1 MSTTGYWLPFARSHR
16 CGDVD
21 TKRVGETVR
30 LMGWVARVRDLGG
43 VRFIDLRDR
52 YGRVQLVADAADRE
66 LDAVTSPLRMEDVI
80 AVEGVVR
87 ARPAEMVRD
96 DSPSGGVEVAV
107 SRVVVLNRSEVIPFG
122 IADEVKASEEL
133 RLKYRYLDLRR
144 RPLKENIETR
154 HRVLLAIRNFLSA
167 RDFLEIETPML
178 VRATPEGARD
188 YLVPSRLH
196 PGSFY
201 ALPQSPQL
209 YKQILMVAGFDR
221 YFQIARCFRDEDLRA
236 DRQPE
241 HTQID
246 MEMSFVEEKDVFAL
260 VEDLMTEVFR
270 AGADVELATPFR
282 VMSYREAIATYGI
295 DKPDL
300 RLGMEIRGLGEY
312 FAGTGFRVIRQA
324 LDSGGEVR
332 GFVVRDGARLVKRDV
347 DELEAVAKAAGA
359 GGLLSLRRNGARLA
373 GVAAKFLGEAVEER
387 VIAGC
392 GMQDGDLLLALV
404 GGTPEINVILGK
416 LRIDAGRRLGLDQG
430 SAFEFLWVNEFPLF
444 ERDEVGGGY
453 VPCHHLFSMPF
464 EEDIQHLESDPLRVR
479 AHLYDLV
486 CNGMELASG
495 SIRIH
500 NRALQERVMA
510 VTGITKEDAARRFG
524 FLLGALEYGAP
535 PHGGIAP
542 GVDRL
547 IMTMVGAPSIRDVI
561 AFPKTQK
568 ATSLMDDAPSP
579 VDPEQLRDLHIE
591 IRPDPEKGRKPRAEN
606 DS

>member
-1 MSTTGYWLPFARSHR
+1 MSGSGYWLPFSRSHHL
-16 CGDVD
+16 GEVD
-21 TKRVGETVR
+21 ASSVGARVR

-43 VRFIDLRDR
+43 VRFVELRDR
-52 YGRVQLVADAADRE
+52 YGRVQIVVDTTATTGDD
-66 LDAVTSPLRMEDVI
+66 TSSLRMEDVI
-80 AVEGVVR
+80 AVEGEVR
-87 ARPAEMVRD
+87 ARPKEMARD
-96 DSPSGGVEVAV
+96 DTPAGQVEVAA
-107 SRVVVLNRSEVIPFG
+107 SRVVMLNKADVIPFN

-144 RPLKENIETR
+144 RPLKENIEIR
-154 HRVLLAIRNFLSA
+154 HRAVLAIRNFLSS
-167 RDFLEIETPML
+167 RGFLEIETPML

-221 YFQIARCFRDEDLRA
+221 YFQIARCLRDEDLRA

-246 MEMSFVEEKDVFAL
+246 IEMSFVEEKDVFVL
-260 VEDLMTEVFR
+260 VEAMMADVFR
-270 AGADVELATPFR
+270 AARGVSLPTPFR
-282 VMSYREAIATYGI
+282 VMSYAQAMERYGT

-300 RLGMEIRGLGEY
+300 RYGLELRTLSEY
-312 FAGTGFRVIRQA
+312 FTGTEFRVVRQA
-324 LDSGGEVR
+324 VESGGVVR
-332 GFVVRDGARLVKRDV
+332 GFVVDDGERVPKRDV

-359 GGLLSLRRNGARLA
+359 GGLLSLRRVEGRLT
-373 GVAAKFLGEAVEER
+373 GVAAKFLGEAVERR
-387 VIAGC
+387 VIEAL
-392 GMQDGDLLLALV
+392 GMREGSLLLALV
-404 GGTPEINVILGK
+404 GKSSEVSAILGR
-416 LRIDAGRRLGLDQG
+416 LRADVGHRLGLDRVAG
-430 SAFEFLWVNEFPLF
+430 YEMLWVNEFPLF
-444 ERDEVGGGY
+444 ERDPETGGY
-453 VPCHHLFSMPF
+453 APCHHLFSMPF
-464 EEDIQHLESDPLRVR
+464 EEDIQYLESEPLRVR
-479 AHLYDLV
+479 GHLYDLV
-486 CNGMELASG
+486 CNGTELASG

-510 VTGITKEDAARRFG
+510 VTGITKDDAARRFG
-524 FLLGALEYGAP
+524 FLLDAFEYGAP

-547 IMTMVGAPSIRDVI
+547 IMTLIGAPSIRDVI

-579 VDPEQLRDLHIE
+579 VDPRLLRDLHIE
-591 IRPDPEKGRKPRAEN
+591 IKEPGKRG
-606 DS
+606 

>member
-1 MSTTGYWLPFARSHR
+1 MSGYWLPFARSHR
-16 CGDVD
+16 
-21 TKRVGETVR
+21 TGELGARQTGENVQ
-30 LMGWVARVRDLGG
+30 LMGWVARLRDLGG

-52 YGRVQLVADAADRE
+52 YGHVQLVVDAAASGQLGE
-66 LDAVTSPLRMEDVI
+66 LSAGLRMEDVI
-80 AVEGVVR
+80 AVEGTVR
-87 ARPAEMVRD
+87 ARPREMVRD
-96 DSPSGGVEVAV
+96 DTPAGAIEVAV
-107 SRVVVLNRSEVIPFG
+107 SRLVVLNRSEVIPFS

-154 HRVLLAIRNFLSA
+154 HRVLLAVRNFLSA
-167 RDFLEIETPML
+167 RNFIEIETPML

-221 YFQIARCFRDEDLRA
+221 YFQIARCLRDEDLRA

-246 MEMSFVEEKDVFAL
+246 IEMSFVEERDVFAL
-260 VEDLMTEVFR
+260 VEALMVEVFR
-270 AGADVELATPFR
+270 AGAGVEIKTPFR
-282 VMSYREAIATYGI
+282 VMPYREAIAKYGI

-300 RLGMEIRGLGEY
+300 RLGMEIRALGEL
-312 FAGTGFRVIRQA
+312 FAGTEFRVIRQA
-324 LDSGGEVR
+324 LDGGGEVC
-332 GFVVRDGARLVKRDV
+332 GFVVKEGVRLVKRDV
-347 DELEAVAKAAGA
+347 DALEAAAKAAGA
-359 GGLLSLRRNGARLA
+359 GGLLSLRRDGARLS
-373 GVAAKFLGEAVEER
+373 GVAAKFLGEAIETR
-387 VIAGC
+387 VIQGC
-392 GMQDGDLLLALV
+392 GMDDGDLLLALV
-404 GGTPEINVILGK
+404 GKTPDINLILGK
-416 LRIDAGRRLGLDQG
+416 LRLDVGHRLGLSGGDKY
-430 SAFEFLWVNEFPLF
+430 EFVWVNEFPLF
-444 ERDEVGGGY
+444 ERNEQGGY
-453 VPCHHLFSMPF
+453 QPCHHLFSMPF
-464 EEDIQHLESDPLRVR
+464 EADIEHLESDPLRVR

-510 VTGITKEDAARRFG
+510 VTGIGKEDAARRFG
-524 FLLGALEYGAP
+524 FLLDALEYGAP

-579 VDPEQLRDLHIE
+579 VDPEQLRDLHIRIVPPKE
-591 IRPDPEKGRKPRAEN
+591 
-606 DS
+606 